1 MEKNETIWALFD
13 SLIQDK
19 TEKKI
24 LKLIYDEKDSEKI
37 IEELLNI
44 KNPEES

>member
-1 MEKNETIWALFD
+1 MEDNETIWTLFD

-24 LKLIYDEKDSEKI
+24 MKLIIYEEKNPEKI
-37 IEELLNI
+37 IEELL
-44 KNPEES
+44 KGE